1 MSATVTWPP
10 TLDEMLIDMGLDPE
24 TVNAER
30 AARLQPMLDAAVA
43 FVERVRPV
51 YRYDQTVAAQFELPG
66 VPADHKTGT
75 IRLAVR
81 WDTRRR
87 SPDGLIAMAELG
99 ATRVT
104 SYDVDIDRMLQIG
117 RFAPMVFA

>member
-1 MSATVTWPP
+1 MATWPP
-10 TLDEMLIDMGLDPE
+10 TLDELKTDMKLSTTQVD
-24 TVNAER
+24 
-30 AARLQPMLDAAVA
+30 AARDAELSQVLDAAVA
-43 FVERVRPV
+43 FVQRVRPV
-51 YRYDQTVAAQFELPG
+51 FKYEPGNPDQFSLPE
-66 VPADHKTGT
+66 PTADHVLGT
-75 IRLAVR
+75 LRLAGR

-104 SYDVDIDRMLQIG
+104 SYDVDIDRLLRIG